1 MSAFAN
7 SDICAA
13 GVLWSQNL
21 QNALPYFFLICLL
34 FFLNYLLIIFYLC
47 CPTERISRT
56 LSVYGEVMYIFTF
69 RFDNI
74 LKEMHIILTLAVHSF
89 DRKINQDKLLGLLY
103 KYSE

>member
-1 MSAFAN
+1 VKSKLTKRTAIFFLDLFAFFFKLFVNYFVFVLSYRENFAN
-7 SDICAA
+7 T
-13 GVLWSQNL
+13 N
-21 QNALPYFFLICLL
+21 
-34 FFLNYLLIIFYLC
+34 
-47 CPTERISRT
+47 
-56 LSVYGEVMYIFTF
+56 SVYGEVMYIFTF

>member
-1 MSAFAN
+1 
-7 SDICAA
+7 
-13 GVLWSQNL
+13 
-21 QNALPYFFLICLL
+21 
-34 FFLNYLLIIFYLC
+34 
-47 CPTERISRT
+47 
-56 LSVYGEVMYIFTF
+56 MYIFTF